1 MKTDNVDSTHGC
13 SLSNFF
19 YSCMESWQLHNKR
32 TINCKYHNRNSL
44 KTAQSP
50 EVRLLSFRE
59 TTPNLI
65 LVTTIIIII
74 HGATVVL
81 LSWRGV
87 ILEDINPLTSKS
99 DQYLIS
105 PYNIT
110 PESHIEV
117 TRIEEMINKLLTWLA
132 SGADV
137 GSTILFCTAP
147 ILTIRGL
154 RICSSWTSNLYPASS
169 KFPCAAIFR
178 APSGSSNLL
187 FKKN

>member
-1 MKTDNVDSTHGC
+1 M
-13 SLSNFF
+13 
-19 YSCMESWQLHNKR
+19 
-32 TINCKYHNRNSL
+32 
-44 KTAQSP
+44 
-50 EVRLLSFRE
+50 
-59 TTPNLI
+59 
-65 LVTTIIIII
+65 
-74 HGATVVL
+74 
-81 LSWRGV
+81 
-87 ILEDINPLTSKS
+87 ILEDINPLASKS

-169 KFPCAAIFR
+169 KFPCAAIFS

-187 FKKN
+187 LKKIKIYTLKTINN

>member
-1 MKTDNVDSTHGC
+1 M
-13 SLSNFF
+13 
-19 YSCMESWQLHNKR
+19 
-32 TINCKYHNRNSL
+32 
-44 KTAQSP
+44 
-50 EVRLLSFRE
+50 
-59 TTPNLI
+59 
-65 LVTTIIIII
+65 
-74 HGATVVL
+74 
-81 LSWRGV
+81 
-87 ILEDINPLTSKS
+87 ILEDINPLASKS

-117 TRIEEMINKLLTWLA
+117 TRIKDKLLTWLA

-137 GSTILFCTAP
+137 GSTTLFCTAP

-169 KFPCAAIFR
+169 KFPCAAIFN

-187 FKKN
+187 FKKKKNLYIKNN